1 MPNDRLPWERRLGAT
16 PVAGGR
22 VEFRC
27 WAPAATDV
35 RVRLGGRDTAM
46 DDAGLGVF
54 EATLEAQ
61 PGEDYEFVLD
71 GTAWPDPA
79 TRWQP
84 EGLRGPS
91 RVVDPRAFEWT
102 DVGWDPPALEELVVY
117 ELHVG
122 TFSEEGTFEGAVR
135 HLGEL
140 AELGVNAIEV

>member
-1 MPNDRLPWERRLGAT
+1 MPHDRLPMERRLGAT

-27 WAPAATDV
+27 WAPAAQDV
-35 RVRLGGRDTAM
+35 RVRVGGSDHPLE
-46 DDAGLGVF
+46 DAGLGVR
-54 EATLEAQ
+54 EATVPAQ
-61 PGEDYEFVLD
+61 PGDGYWFVLD

-91 RVVDPRAFEWT
+91 RIVDPAAFEWG
-102 DVGWDPPALEELVVY
+102 DAGWETPALEDLVIY

-122 TFSEEGTFEGAVR
+122 TFSPEGTFD
-135 HLGEL
+135 
-140 AELGVNAIEV
+140 